1 MIDGTNPVTML
12 KTRLN
17 LLTRVT
23 NLVCRYA
30 DRIVNAPS
38 SYKKVLGQ
46 KVPQV
51 WELKKEF
58 TNQLVELGELAV
70 LAQDHE
76 VLDLI
81 KMQAISPDEVA
92 VKENVA
98 KINNLDI
105 PS

>member
-1 MIDGTNPVTML
+1 MESPVTML

-17 LLTRVT
+17 LLSRVT
-23 NLVCRYA
+23 NLVCKYA

-38 SYKKVLGQ
+38 SYKKVFGT

-92 VKENVA
+92 VKEYVA
-98 KINNLDI
+98 NINNLNI

>member
-1 MIDGTNPVTML
+1 MGNPTQML
-12 KTRLN
+12 KTRLG

-30 DRIVNAPS
+30 DRMVNAPS
-38 SYKKVLGQ
+38 TYKKVFGQ
-46 KVPQV
+46 KMPTV
-51 WELKKEF
+51 W
-58 TNQLVELGELAV
+58 ELGELAV
-70 LAQDHE
+70 LAQDKE

-81 KMQAISPDEVA
+81 KMQAISPDEVS